1 MTDIYS
7 GWTKVQAVQNKTQVW
22 VFAALK
28 ELRARLP
35 FPLHGIDSDNGSE
48 FINADLLQYC
58 QQERLTFTRSR
69 SYRKNDNCY
78 VEQKNYTM
86 VRRQVGYQRLAGQ
99 EQLALVNK
107 LYEYLRLYTNYFQPA
122 DEAEVQR
129 TAWQSG
135 KEDL

>member
-1 MTDIYS
+1 LDQGAGGTEQSS
-7 GWTKVQAVQNKTQVW
+7 GVGLCGPQR
-22 VFAALK
+22 AAGAL
-28 ELRARLP
+28 A
-35 FPLHGIDSDNGSE
+35 FFLHGIDSDNGSG

-69 SYRKNDNCY
+69 PYRKNDNCY

-107 LYEYLRLYTNYFQPA
+107 LLSTA

-135 KEDL
+135 KEDF